1 MASLVWFTDFS
12 ASPEMSLLE
21 KLRVLLREAGLPR
34 IFRAGQLVA
43 IKLHFGELGN
53 LAYLRPNYVRVAVEE
68 LKKLGAKPFLT
79 DANTLYR
86 GTRSNAVDHLLT
98 AAQNGFVW
106 EVVGA
111 PVIIADGLRGA
122 DEVEIPVDGEYV
134 KRAKIAAA
142 VALADA
148 LLVMTHFK
156 GHEQV
161 GFGGALKNLGMGSAS
176 RAGKLHQHST
186 SKPRC
191 DPQLCTACGVC
202 ARFCP
207 VGAIAVAE
215 HALIDYGLCQGCG
228 QCVAMCAF
236 GAMGPGDEASVDILA
251 RKIAEYAKAALNNRP
266 ALFVSFINE
275 VSPDCDCWGM
285 NRPPVAPDI
294 GILASTDPV
303 ALDQACI
310 DLVREKVG
318 HDPFLRAHPRARW
331 EEQLAHAER
340 IGLGSRAY
348 ELRRILTGLDRKDP

>member
-1 MASLVWFTDFS
+1 MSIVWFTDLS
-12 ASPEMSLLE
+12 ASPEMNLLQ
-21 KLRVLLREAGLPR
+21 KLRVLLEEAGLPR
-34 IFRAGQLVA
+34 IFKAGQLVA

-79 DANTLYR
+79 DANTLYT

-98 AAQNGFVW
+98 AYQNGFVL

-111 PVIIADGLRGA
+111 PVIIADGLRGT
-122 DEVEIPVDGEYV
+122 DEVEIPVDGVYV
-134 KRAKIAAA
+134 KRAKIGAA

-161 GFGGALKNLGMGSAS
+161 GFGGAMKNLGMGAAS
-176 RAGKLHQHST
+176 RAGKLEQHST
-186 SKPRC
+186 SKPKVRPENCVRC
-191 DPQLCTACGVC
+191 GIC
-202 ARFCP
+202 ARYCP
-207 VGAIAVAE
+207 VGAITITEYAQ
-215 HALIDYGLCQGCG
+215 IDYSLCQGCG
-228 QCVAMCAF
+228 QCVAMCSH
-236 GAMGPGDEASVDILA
+236 GAMAAVEDASCEILA

-266 ALFVSFINE
+266 ALFVSFITQ

-285 NRPPVAPDI
+285 NRPPVAPDL

-310 DLVREKVG
+310 DLVLEAVG
-318 HDPFLRAHPRARW
+318 HDPFLRAHPEARW

-340 IGLGSRAY
+340 IGLGTRRY
-348 ELRRILTGLDRKDP
+348 ELRRLLTGLDRQKP

>member
-1 MASLVWFTDFS
+1 MAVVWFTDFS
-12 ASPEMSLLE
+12 ASPEMSLLQ
-21 KLRVLLREAGLPR
+21 KFRALLHEAGFSQ

-43 IKLHFGELGN
+43 VKLHFGELGN
-53 LAYLRPNYVRVAVEE
+53 LAYLRPNYVRVAVDE

-79 DANTLYR
+79 DANTLYT

-98 AAQNGFVW
+98 AALNGFVL

-111 PVIIADGLRGA
+111 PVIIADGLRGT
-122 DEVEIPVDGEYV
+122 DEMEIPVDGVYV
-134 KRAKIAAA
+134 RRAKIGTA

-148 LLVMTHFK
+148 LLVLTHFK

-161 GFGGALKNLGMGSAS
+161 GFGGTLKNLGMGSAS

-186 SKPRC
+186 SKPKPSKDRC
-191 DPQLCTACGVC
+191 TSCGVC

-207 VGAIAVAE
+207 VGAITVVEYAV
-215 HALIDYGLCQGCG
+215 IDYDRCQGCG
-228 QCVAMCAF
+228 QCVAMCMF
-236 GAMGPGDEASVDILA
+236 GAMGPGDEASVEVLA
-251 RKIAEYAKAALNNRP
+251 RKIAEYAKAAWNGRP
-266 ALFVSFINE
+266 ALFVSFVNH

-285 NRPPVAPDI
+285 NRPPVAPDL

-310 DLVREKVG
+310 DLVLSAVG
-318 HDPFLRAHPRARW
+318 HDPFRRAHPEASW

-340 IGLGSRAY
+340 IGLGSRSY
-348 ELRRILTGLDRKDP
+348 ELRRILTGLDRRKA

>member
-1 MASLVWFTDFS
+1 MSTVWFTDFS
-12 ASPEMSLLE
+12 ASPEMNLLQ
-21 KLRVLLREAGLPR
+21 KLRALLREAGLPK
-34 IFRAGQLVA
+34 IFKPGRLVA

-53 LAYLRPNYVRVAVEE
+53 LAYLRPNYVRVAVDE
-68 LKKLGAKPFLT
+68 LRNLGAKPFLT
-79 DANTLYR
+79 DANTLYV

-111 PVIIADGLRGA
+111 PVIIADGLRGT

-134 KRAKIAAA
+134 KRAKIGAA

-148 LLVMTHFK
+148 LLVMSHFK

-161 GFGGALKNLGMGSAS
+161 GFGGTLKNLGMGSAS

-186 SKPRC
+186 SKPKNLE
-191 DPQLCTACGVC
+191 DLCTACGVC

-207 VGAIAVAE
+207 AGAITVAD
-215 HALIDYGLCQGCG
+215 HALINYDLCLGCG
-228 QCVAMCAF
+228 QCVAMCTF
-236 GAMGPGDEASVDILA
+236 GAMVPGDEASVDLLA
-251 RKIAEYAKAALNNRP
+251 KKIAEYAKAALNGRP
-266 ALFVSFINE
+266 ALFVSFIQQ

-303 ALDQACI
+303 AIDQAAM
-310 DLVREKVG
+310 DLVLKAVG
-318 HDPFLRAHPRARW
+318 HDPFRRAHPQARW

-340 IGLGSRAY
+340 IGLGSRTY
-348 ELRRILTGLDRKDP
+348 ELRPILTGLDRKSS

>member
-1 MASLVWFTDFS
+1 MSTVWFTDLS
-12 ASPEMSLLE
+12 ASPEMNLPQ
-21 KLRVLLREAGLPR
+21 KLRALLQEAGLPR
-34 IFRAGQLVA
+34 IFKAGQLVA

-53 LAYLRPNYVRVAVEE
+53 LAYLRPNYVRVAVDE

-79 DANTLYR
+79 DANTLYT

-98 AAQNGFVW
+98 AYQNGFVL

-122 DEVEIPVDGEYV
+122 DEVEIPVDGVYV
-134 KRAKIAAA
+134 KRAKIGAA

-161 GFGGALKNLGMGSAS
+161 GFGGALKNLGMGAAS
-176 RAGKLHQHST
+176 RAGKLQQHST
-186 SKPRC
+186 SKPKNL
-191 DPQLCTACGVC
+191 PEKCTACGAC

-207 VGAIAVAE
+207 AGAITITE
-215 HALIDYGLCQGCG
+215 HAQIDYARCLGCG
-228 QCVAMCAF
+228 QCVAMCTF
-236 GAMGPGDEASVDILA
+236 GAMVPGDEASVEILA
-251 RKIAEYAKAALNNRP
+251 RKIAEYAKAALNGRP
-266 ALFVSFINE
+266 ALFVSFIQQ

-285 NRPPVAPDI
+285 NRPPVAPDL

-310 DLVREKVG
+310 DLVREAVEY
-318 HDPFLRAHPRARW
+318 DPFLRAHPEARW

-340 IGLGSRAY
+340 IGLGTRSY
-348 ELRRILTGLDRKDP
+348 ELRRILTGLDRKKS

>member
-1 MASLVWFTDFS
+1 MSTVWFTDFS
-12 ASPEMSLLE
+12 ASPEMNLLQ
-21 KLRVLLREAGLPR
+21 KLRVLLREAGLPK
-34 IFRAGQLVA
+34 IFKAGQLVA

-53 LAYLRPNYVRVAVEE
+53 LAYLRPNYVRVAVDE
-68 LKKLGAKPFLT
+68 LKNLGAKPFLT
-79 DANTLYR
+79 DANTLYV

-111 PVIIADGLRGA
+111 PVIIADGLRGT

-134 KRAKIAAA
+134 KRAKIGAA

-186 SKPRC
+186 SKPRNLA
-191 DPQLCTACGVC
+191 DRCTACGVC

-207 VGAIAVAE
+207 AGAITVID
-215 HALIDYGLCQGCG
+215 HALTDYERCLGCG
-228 QCVAMCAF
+228 QCVAMCTF
-236 GAMGPGDEASVDILA
+236 GAMVPGDEASVDLLA
-251 RKIAEYAKAALNNRP
+251 KKIAEYAKAALNGRP
-266 ALFVSFINE
+266 ALFVSFIQQ

-303 ALDQACI
+303 AIDQAAM
-310 DLVREKVG
+310 DLVLKAVG
-318 HDPFLRAHPRARW
+318 HDPFRRAHPQARW

-340 IGLGSRAY
+340 IGLGSRKY
-348 ELRRILTGLDRKDP
+348 ELRLILTGLDRKSS